1 MTEEEKKKTNDKK
14 ALEAAIRVKT
24 LRHNF
29 LIRKAFQINFLIL
42 SQSTAVEAVRLQTLL
57 PPIPQKVELKDMFTK
72 KQRMRIET
80 LLEDERGIE
89 IGRVIC

>member
-72 KQRMRIET
+72 KQLMHHQ
-80 LLEDERGIE
+80 
-89 IGRVIC
+89 